1 MFFDELIAFFAS
13 GNDINELALNVFILM
28 IEI

>member
-1 MFFDELIAFFAS
+1 MFFDELIVFFES
-13 GNDINELALNVFILM
+13 GSDINELALNVFILM